1 MANSEDI
8 EARLCDYIE
17 GELSPSDR
25 ADIERHLESHPRHRE
40 MIKELIQSRR
50 LVGDLPRVKAPGDM
64 TELLQGQLERS
75 MLLGAPTDSE
85 TRGMRQ
91 VSRIAAMM
99 VVLILSAGL
108 GAGIYF
114 MVHTA
119 SNAAHLPPMA
129 MDATPDSPPPL
140 LTQVTT
146 QPATQPVAVVPQT
159 QPSPAMAVVTAAPAT
174 RPVAV
179 ATQPSVAADTA
190 ILANSTD
197 NVLPP
202 VVAATQPAVTSTTQP
217 STEPTDDSNSS
228 DDDSVAPDDTD
239 R

>member
-17 GELSPSDR
+17 GELSASDR

-40 MIKELIQSRR
+40 MIKALIQSRR
-50 LVGDLPRVKAPGDM
+50 LVGELPRAKAPGDM

-99 VVLILSAGL
+99 VVLILSVGV

-129 MDATPDSPPPL
+129 MDSTPDSPPPL
-140 LTQVTT
+140 LAQATT
-146 QPATQPVAVVPQT
+146 QPATQPVAAAPQT
-159 QPSPAMAVVTAAPAT
+159 QPSLPIAMVAVAPTT
-174 RPVAV
+174 RPVALS
-179 ATQPSVAADTA
+179 TQPSVAADTA
-190 ILANSTD
+190 ILANSTA
-197 NVLPP
+197 NALPP
-202 VVAATQPAVTSTTQP
+202 VVPATQPAVTSTTQP
-217 STEPTDDSNSS
+217 TTEPTDDSNFS